1 MTLEA
6 RYMKAIN
13 EIGGAA
19 ALLNLPEDVKTALKA
34 TTDLKTKVE
43 LLEGIAWYTLTPA
56 ELEAHKEE
64 CGAKSAMGLLLL
76 CPPDRFA
83 GDYDRAMADIT
94 IAIYE
99 AETLAIV
106 DADNLTIDLPEET
119 ITFDSFAEMMDGIE
133 YSLEQIEEA

>member
-6 RYMKAIN
+6 RYVKAIN

-56 ELEAHKEE
+56 ELEAHEQE

-119 ITFDSFAEMMDGIE
+119 ITFDTFAEMMDGIE